1 MDAATGVHPEEL
13 SRRISQIDLT
23 SLRHR
28 TNTQTENVPPH
39 YSSEE
44 LLRLRPRHEYH
55 DAHAAIVEGLK
66 TPPDVPAPPANTP
79 AYRPATPE
87 QHPTE
92 LQQKGALPQALEVN
106 GEETKKK
113 KKNKKSSEKNKKA
126 APTGFEGLLFVCSWL
141 YGC

>member
-28 TNTQTENVPPH
+28 ANTQIENVPPR

-44 LLRLRPRHEYH
+44 LLRLRSQHECH

-92 LQQKGALPQALEVN
+92 LQQKGALPQTLDVN
-106 GEETKKK
+106 GEGTKKK
-113 KKNKKSSEKNKKA
+113 KKKSSGKNKKA
-126 APTGFEGLLFVCSWL
+126 APTGFEGLLFVGPWFYDC
-141 YGC
+141 